1 MRLCHSG
8 FGVRPSLVI
17 GGSLVGHSSFP
28 PLALA
33 ALWVAAVAPLRPE
46 LVSAGN
52 LGSLAAAALPL
63 LVLAVGQLFV
73 LLVGG
78 IDLSASAVV
87 GLASVAGALAMTRTE
102 SAAAGVAAMAGV
114 GLAVGVFHGVAV
126 AVLRMPAFLVTLA
139 TLIAVGGA
147 AVWATAAKPVTD
159 LPEGFVALADSSRWG
174 VAPGVGVAVLVAALA
189 HLLLARTVTGKQL
202 YAVGLNPATARVSG
216 VPVAARVVLAFAL
229 CGLCGGVAAA
239 LYTAR
244 LEVGLATLVPKE
256 ILLDVLGA
264 AVIGGA
270 SLRGGRGTVPGVV
283 VGVVVIALIG
293 NSLTLLD
300 LDHWHVMMAK
310 GGLIFLAA
318 GLDVWR
324 TRGAA

>member
-1 MRLCHSG
+1 MGGEGVNAWADRRRRLFRSDAA
-8 FGVRPSLVI
+8 PLLLA
-17 GGSLVGHSSFP
+17 GG
-28 PLALA
+28 
-33 ALWVAAVAPLRPE
+33 WVLTVAPLRPE
-46 LVSAGN
+46 VVSPANLSYLVVSA
-52 LGSLAAAALPL
+52 APL
-63 LVLAVGQLFV
+63 LLLAVGQLFV

-102 SAAAGVAAMAGV
+102 SAVAGVAVMAGV
-114 GLAVGVFHGVAV
+114 GVAVGLFHGVSV

-159 LPEGFVALADSSRWG
+159 LPDSFTQLADGPGWGLPPGVWLAAAVAL
-174 VAPGVGVAVLVAALA
+174 LA
-189 HLLLARTVTGKQL
+189 HLLLARTVVGKQL

-216 VPVAARVVLAFAL
+216 VPVAARVVLAFAAS
-229 CGLCGGVAAA
+229 GLCAGLAAA

-244 LEVGLATLVPKE
+244 LEVGLAAIVPRE
-256 ILLDVLGA
+256 VLLDVLGA

-270 SLRGGRGTVPGVV
+270 SLRGGRGSVLGVA
-283 VGVVVIALIG
+283 VGVFVMTLIG

-300 LDHWHVMMAK
+300 LDHWHVVMAK
-310 GGLIFLAA
+310 GALIFLAA
-318 GLDVWR
+318 GLDVLR
-324 TRGAA
+324 VRRET